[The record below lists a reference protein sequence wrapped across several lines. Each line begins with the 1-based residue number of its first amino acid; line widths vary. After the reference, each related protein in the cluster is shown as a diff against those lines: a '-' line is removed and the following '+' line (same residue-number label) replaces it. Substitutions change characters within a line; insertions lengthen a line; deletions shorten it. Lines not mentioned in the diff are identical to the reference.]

1 MQHVQFHSK
10 FGNNPDKAKISEKTY
25 DLLNFLGYSKKE
37 STDRVRVFNK
47 ISEAMRRTFIALSG
61 YTLIKKILVG
71 SKREGISLLRESDT
85 DLMFVFE
92 NIVCIETKRYHPQNG
107 TDELLVYTDNRET
120 PPGYTLLCLHEDI
133 TTNQKFV
140 TESVVRKNEKLYL
153 SSTLFLE
160 QNGKNL
166 RTSTGWIESSSIR
179 LPRRGPSLPE
189 TLKNAHWYDHI
200 LKLFSGEA
208 FISKKDCTPALKFK
222 SASAVKEWANRKRF
236 YNWPTTKMIKHA
248 KSIQLF
254 LVPVGEKG
262 SSDSDLQWRISFI
275 LIEIYLVHQFSD
287 MQIKVLVVL
296 RWIAQNVLKPIYEE
310 MSSYVMKNIVFW
322 LSETTKLKKGSILD
336 HLKTSLAMLLKF
348 VKKRHLPCYMLPER
362 NLLVCLDDETQM
374 LLAWKLESILKN
386 EVLEACKH
394 FVWDRHFELLN
405 SEYLTNSEFSRYLM
419 ASIEVLSSMAIGYNK
434 CTTALGAHLYLAKE
448 YVKFEEGSTLMGS
461 LFAKFVRTINVK
473 HEVIMNSDPRSTFS
487 LPSILIVKTM
497 LLNLGCIVIIL
508 LLMFGFDS
516 YVDKTPIVTKQT
528 C

>member
-61 YTLIKKILVG
+61 YTHIKKILVG

-92 NIVCIETKRYHPQNG
+92 NILCIDTKKRYHPTKG

-140 TESVVRKNEKLYL
+140 TESVVRKNEKMYL
-153 SSTLFLE
+153 SSSLFLE

-166 RTSTGWIESSSIR
+166 RANTGWIGSLSIK

-189 TLKNAHWYDHI
+189 TLKTADWYDHI
-200 LKLFSGEA
+200 LKLFSGESL
-208 FISKKDCTPALKFK
+208 ISKKDCTPALKFK
-222 SASAVKEWANRKRF
+222 SASAVNEWADRKRP
-236 YNWPTTKMIKHA
+236 YNWPTKRVIKHA

-262 SSDSDLQWRISFI
+262 SPDSDLQWRISFI

-296 RWIAQNVLKPIYEE
+296 RWMAQKVLKPIYEE

-322 LSETTKLKKGSILD
+322 LSETANLKEGSILD
-336 HLKTSLAMLLKF
+336 HLKTSLTLLLKF
-348 VKKRHLPCYMLPER
+348 VKKRHLPCYMLPKR
-362 NLLVCLDDETQM
+362 NLLVCMDDETHA

-386 EVLEACKH
+386 EVMEACKY
-394 FVWDRHFELLN
+394 FVWDRHFEQQNDECL
-405 SEYLTNSEFSRYLM
+405 SKSEFSRYLK
-419 ASIEVLSSMAIGYNK
+419 ASIEELSSIAIGCNK
-434 CTTALGAHLYLAKE
+434 CSTAIGAQWYLAKE
-448 YVKFEEGSTLMGS
+448 YAKIEERRTTLAG
-461 LFAKFVRTINVK
+461 LYAKAEKLVREINLK
-473 HEVIMNSDPRSTFS
+473 GEV
-487 LPSILIVKTM
+487 
-497 LLNLGCIVIIL
+497 LLQAEQLG
-508 LLMFGFDS
+508 D
-516 YVDKTPIVTKQT
+516 VDEDKYFHIEAEDVESFLCELTLKRAMYEHS
-528 C
+528 